1 MPHKLRKVRKM
12 RGSRTHGWGQIGQ
25 HRKSGSRGGKGH
37 AGMHKHGWS
46 YIQRYEPDHFS
57 KDKFKPPNQTESN
70 IINLKQLEEI
80 AYKMQK
86 TSKGKREKVTID
98 LKEMGYDKL
107 LGSGKISVP
116 VSVKV
121 MSCSE
126 VAKKKIEGSNGKV
139 ITEAAA

>member
-37 AGMHKHGWS
+37 AGMHKHRWT
-46 YIQRYEPDHFS
+46 YVQRFEPDHFS
-57 KDKFKPPNQTESN
+57 KDKFKPPNQTQPN

-80 AYKMQK
+80 AYKIQQAK
-86 TSKGKREKVTID
+86 KGKREKITID

-107 LGSGKISVP
+107 LGSGKITTP
-116 VSVKV
+116 ITVKV
-121 MSCSE
+121 PSCSE
-126 VAKKKIEGSNGKV
+126 DARKKIEESGGEV
-139 ITEAAA
+139 ITEAA

>member
-25 HRKSGSRGGKGH
+25 HRRSGSRGGKGH
-37 AGMHKHGWS
+37 AGMHKHRWS
-46 YIQRYEPDHFS
+46 YTQRYEPDHFS
-57 KDKFKPPNQTESN
+57 KDKFKPPNQTKSN

-80 AYKMQK
+80 AYKMQQA
-86 TSKGKREKVTID
+86 SKGKREKVSID

-116 VSVKV
+116 ISVKV
-121 MSCSE
+121 PSCSE
-126 VAKKKIEGSNGKV
+126 VAKKKIEESNGEV
-139 ITEAAA
+139 ITEAA

>member
-1 MPHKLRKVRKM
+1 MPHDLRKVRKM
-12 RGSRTHGWGQIGQ
+12 RGSRTHGYGQIGQ

-57 KDKFKPPNQTESN
+57 KDKFKPPNQAQPN

-80 AYKMQK
+80 AYKLLQAR
-86 TSKGKREKVTID
+86 KGKRGKITID

-107 LGSGKISVP
+107 LGSGKITAPISVRIL
-116 VSVKV
+116 
-121 MSCSE
+121 SCSE
-126 VAKKKIEGSNGKV
+126 DARKKIEESGGEV
-139 ITEAAA
+139 ITGDV